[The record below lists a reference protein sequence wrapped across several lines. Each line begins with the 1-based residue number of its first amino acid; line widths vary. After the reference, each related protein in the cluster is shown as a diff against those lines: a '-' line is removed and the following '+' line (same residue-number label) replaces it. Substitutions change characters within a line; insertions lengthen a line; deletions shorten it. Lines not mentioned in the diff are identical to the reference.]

1 MVFLSLEQPVSVAF
15 VITSQSSTQNFQPTP
30 IFFLQ
35 CLLAL
40 LQQSVIKYGLTIL
53 IKIPHIGDC
62 LSET

>member
-15 VITSQSSTQNFQPTP
+15 VFTSQSSIQNFQPTL

-35 CLLAL
+35 CL